1 MSKQTFKPGTLL
13 FRVKTGQPAIVIAIK
28 ETPTATYGTLDK
40 KRVIY
45 RIFEDGRYSWKH
57 DMQVHAEY
65 KLKSES
71 RK

>member
-1 MSKQTFKPGTLL
+1 MNKQTFEPGTLL
-13 FRVKTGQPAIVIAIK
+13 FRVKTGQPAIVIALK
-28 ETPTATYGTLDK
+28 ETPTVTYGTLDK
-40 KRVIY
+40 KRVLY

-71 RK
+71 EK

>member
-1 MSKQTFKPGTLL
+1 MNKQTFEPGTLL
-13 FRVKTGQPAIVIAIK
+13 FRVKTGP
-28 ETPTATYGTLDK
+28 LDK
-40 KRVIY
+40 KRVLY

-71 RK
+71 KK